1 LVTSSVTEKDSRND
15 LKRLFNLYDDDRNG
29 FLTKEKLRH
38 IADEYGIWV
47 SDQELELMIVA
58 ANETN
63 DGKVT

>member
-1 LVTSSVTEKDSRND
+1 MR
-15 LKRLFNLYDDDRNG
+15 RLFNLYDDDRNG

-47 SDQELELMIVA
+47 SDRELELMIVA

-63 DGKVT
+63 DEKVT